1 MKLYGFGQ
9 SRSFRA
15 LWALEESGLDYEYV
29 NVVFGSE
36 EKNGTL
42 SSAYKA
48 LNREGKVPTL
58 TDGELTL
65 IESAAIV
72 NYIANNC
79 PEKHLIPTDDIAKR
93 AKYDEMCFFILAEL
107 EQGLWSKG
115 KHKFALP
122 EEQRIPDMLKTATY
136 EFNKAMKTLQNM
148 FDGQS
153 YVIGD
158 SFTMADILL
167 AQTIGWAQRFEFDVP
182 DALVNYKERMYARPA
197 CVSAMK
203 KIDS

>member
-9 SRSFRA
+9 SRSFRD
-15 LWALEESGLDYEYV
+15 LWALEESGLPYEYV
-29 NVVFGSE
+29 KVTFGSDE
-36 EKNGTL
+36 SDGSL
-42 SSAYKA
+42 STGYRK
-48 LNREGKVPTL
+48 LNFEGKVPTL
-58 TDGELTL
+58 VDDDLVL
-65 IESAAIV
+65 IESAAII
-72 NYIANNC
+72 NYIGAQC
-79 PEKHLIPTDDIAKR
+79 PDLHLIPTDVKLR

-122 EEQRIPDMLKTATY
+122 EEQRIPDMLKTAVF
-136 EFNKAMKTLQNM
+136 EFNKAINTLQNM

-153 YVIGD
+153 YVVGD

-182 DALVNYKERMYARPA
+182 EALVGYKNRMYARPA
-197 CVSAMK
+197 CVKALEK
-203 KIDS
+203 VK